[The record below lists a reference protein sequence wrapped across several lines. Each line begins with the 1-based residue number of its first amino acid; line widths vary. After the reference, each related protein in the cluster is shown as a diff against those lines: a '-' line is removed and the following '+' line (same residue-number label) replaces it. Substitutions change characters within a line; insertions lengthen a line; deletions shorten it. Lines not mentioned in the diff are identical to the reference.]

1 MTGVRP
7 RHDTTPDVIEI
18 TLYYW
23 DTCRWIIDEKKPKS
37 IRFRVVGKALGPYR
51 WRPHLVQ
58 YKDSLPIQGKKDFN
72 TMLAALQTSISTNLN
87 LECIF
92 ITKDL
97 LDDISGEIE

>member
-7 RHDTTPDVIEI
+7 RHDTIPDVIEI

-23 DTCRWIIDEKKPKS
+23 DTCRW
-37 IRFRVVGKALGPYR
+37 
-51 WRPHLVQ
+51 RPHLIQ

-72 TMLAALQTSISTNLN
+72 IMLNTLKTSISTSLN
-87 LECIF
+87 LECTP

-97 LDDISGEIE
+97 LDDIS